1 MWAVLAVIVF
11 LAGQAYLFHSLGKV
25 DGFLAQQEEV
35 PEKEILSLA
44 FSDPGTAE
52 RMAQLL
58 AGFSR
63 ENPEVEM
70 VRHTA
75 TAVPEAVYEG
85 RAAVGFLSGT
95 FCPRHGL
102 NSFVLE
108 LENLPEQQV
117 IWKTGM
123 QADSTDA
130 FLQYLGH
137 SSGNSLKTVI

>member
-35 PEKEILSLA
+35 PEKEVLSLA

-70 VRHTA
+70 VLHTD

-102 NSFVLE
+102 SSFALE
-108 LENLPEQQV
+108 LEDLPLQQV
-117 IWKTGM
+117 LWRTGT
-123 QADSTDA
+123 QAESTDA